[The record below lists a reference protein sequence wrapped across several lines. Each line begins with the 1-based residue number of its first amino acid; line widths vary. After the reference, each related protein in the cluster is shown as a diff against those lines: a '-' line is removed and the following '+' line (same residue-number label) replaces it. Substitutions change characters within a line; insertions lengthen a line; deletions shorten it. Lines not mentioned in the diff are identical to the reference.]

1 MIGSIRPETRDGPVR
16 LMTITLLK
24 TSTSFFHHPGPSL
37 MPQSCSLPLDVGVST
52 GVWPKRVHVLVLVGV
67 FSFANPAGNTA
78 VLNYYKRTKKRFLLG
93 VLRVFLAL
101 NCYFP
106 DLSTHLHP
114 AQQVPVPMPHG
125 ETSSVGTDCEAEIR
139 TANTARRFCH
149 AMPTAVNTRAK
160 KLQAS
165 TPDYIVL
172 LPYVRTSSASTL
184 TKHLFCI

>member
-24 TSTSFFHHPGPSL
+24 TSTSFSHHPRPSL

-101 NCYFP
+101 TVISTIFP
-106 DLSTHLHP
+106 PIYIQHNKCPCRCPMEKRALW
-114 AQQVPVPMPHG
+114 AQ
-125 ETSSVGTDCEAEIR
+125 I
-139 TANTARRFCH
+139 ARQRFALRIQQGDF
-149 AMPTAVNTRAK
+149 AMQCRP
-160 KLQAS
+160 Q
-165 TPDYIVL
+165 
-172 LPYVRTSSASTL
+172 
-184 TKHLFCI
+184 